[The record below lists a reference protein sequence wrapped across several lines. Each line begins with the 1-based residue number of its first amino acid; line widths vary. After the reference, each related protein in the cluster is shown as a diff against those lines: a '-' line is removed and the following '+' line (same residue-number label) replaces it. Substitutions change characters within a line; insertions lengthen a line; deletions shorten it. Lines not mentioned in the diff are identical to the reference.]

1 MKKILAL
8 ILALMMMLTF
18 VACSKGEETPAEDNK
33 DNGGNQ
39 TAGLKDVTDVPVDI
53 LNNIWKKVSDDN
65 KFPIA
70 GGDMENANMEG
81 AGLVKDAGYLGG
93 NLYVPEADQSKVD
106 SVASMMHMMNAN
118 NLTIGAYHFA
128 NKDDIETFAK
138 TMRDKL
144 LGNQWMCGFPEKL
157 YIVQIGNESLIVMFG
172 IEAATSVIIPA
183 ISEAYSADS
192 IKVLFDEAFP
202 A

>member
-18 VACSKGEETPAEDNK
+18 VACGKGEETPADDNNDK
-33 DNGGNQ
+33 
-39 TAGLKDVTDVPVDI
+39 TEEPAGLKDVTDAPVDI
-53 LNNIWKKVSDDN
+53 LNNIWGKVADES

-81 AGLVKDAGYLGG
+81 AGIVKDAGYLGG
-93 NLYVPEADQSKVD
+93 NLYVPEAEQSKVD

-118 NLTIGAYHFA
+118 NLTVAAYHFA
-128 NKDDIETFAK
+128 NGSDVEAFAK

-144 LGNQWMCGFPEKL
+144 IGNQWMCGFPEKL
-157 YIVQIGNESLIVMFG
+157 FIVQVGNESLIVMFG

-183 ISEAYSADS
+183 IGEAYSADS
-192 IKVLFDEAFP
+192 LKVLFEEAFP